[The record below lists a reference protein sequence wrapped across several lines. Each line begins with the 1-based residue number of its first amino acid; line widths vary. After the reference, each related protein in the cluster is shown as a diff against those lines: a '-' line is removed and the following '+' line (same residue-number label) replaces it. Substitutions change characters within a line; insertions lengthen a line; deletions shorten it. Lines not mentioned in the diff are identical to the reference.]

1 MFNYKVRLA
10 SLIREFPS
18 FNCQVFFFFFSF
30 YFFRPLISDRLL
42 SKKIGVLGRK
52 IRTLQQEKGCS
63 IICYIIIEKSV
74 PVQCQYLKI
83 YIYIESLSKFRFNF
97 GKFARYPIENS
108 ALDGINANGKLVFL
122 SFLLFFFSL
131 SFSAVQYF

>member
-52 IRTLQQEKGCS
+52 IRSLQQEKGCS

-83 YIYIESLSKFRFNF
+83 YIYRVVEQI
-97 GKFARYPIENS
+97 
-108 ALDGINANGKLVFL
+108 
-122 SFLLFFFSL
+122 SFQ
-131 SFSAVQYF
+131 FSANLRGIRLKILVWMVLTRMEN